1 MQPNNYCEISPKKTV
16 AVSVEMAQAKAELK
30 IKIERLT
37 NLNKALKVLNLQ
49 NDKRRVELVTDSD
62 LEEIDDIMDTEPDHE
77 MGIRLADTLQ
87 SSHVADSEDVIILGF
102 ENQPPQ
108 PTISVG
114 IQSLEVDEDLSLQY
128 SFTVDV
134 S

>member
-1 MQPNNYCEISPKKTV
+1 
-16 AVSVEMAQAKAELK
+16 MAQAKAELK

-37 NLNKALKVLNLQ
+37 NLNKPLKVLNLQ

-87 SSHVADSEDVIILGF
+87 SSHVADSEDVIILGL